1 MRTTVTY
8 LIAVSFVAGLAIT
21 LPTAELTAQGQLKED
36 QRLSTATPIVTLAQ
50 RSDTRENPPE
60 NTQVR
65 QKAVVEAPVY
75 VPPRRGAPSLHRRYG
90 GGTRG
95 GIGAPPAILALA
107 PADHTALTLQEQP
120 ILYWFASSKIETPV
134 ELSLT
139 DENGDTPEFE
149 AKLES
154 PIQAGIHPIRLADYK
169 VRLAAGKRYRWSV
182 ALVFDPDRRSKDI
195 LTYGWIQ
202 RVEKTGQASMPLK
215 GSTGGQMA
223 DLAKAGLWYD
233 AVMAISRQID
243 ATPTDRNLHRER
255 AGLFNQVDLTAA
267 AAYDKNLGK

>member
-8 LIAVSFVAGLAIT
+8 LKAVSFVAGLAII
-21 LPTAELTAQGQLKED
+21 LHTAELTAQGQVTD
-36 QRLSTATPIVTLAQ
+36 DRRLSTATPIVTLAQ

-60 NTQVR
+60 SAQVR

-95 GIGAPPAILALA
+95 GIGAPPAIWALA
-107 PADHTALTLQEQP
+107 PADHAALTLQEQP

-134 ELSLT
+134 ALTLT
-139 DENGDTPEFE
+139 DDNGATPEFDT
-149 AKLES
+149 KLEP

-169 VRLAAGKRYRWSV
+169 VRLAVGKRYRWSV
-182 ALVFDPDRRSKDI
+182 AQDLNPDGSEKI

-202 RVEKTGQASMPLK
+202 RVEKTSQVSLPLK
-215 GSTGGQMA
+215 GSAGGQVT

-243 ATPTDRNLHRER
+243 AAPTDRKLHRER
-255 AGLFNQVDLTAA
+255 AGLFDQVQLTAA

>member
-1 MRTTVTY
+1 MKITATY
-8 LIAVSFVAGLAIT
+8 LTAASFVAGLAMA
-21 LPTAELTAQGQLKED
+21 LPPVEQTAQGQVKED
-36 QRLSTATPIVTLAQ
+36 QRLSTAAPIMTLSQ
-50 RSDTRENPPE
+50 RSDARENPPD
-60 NTQVR
+60 NAQVR
-65 QKAVVEAPVY
+65 QKPGGEAVAY
-75 VPPRRGAPSLHRRYG
+75 VPPHRGAPALHRRYG

-120 ILYWFASSKIETPV
+120 ILYWFASAKIETPV

-149 AKLES
+149 ARLES
-154 PIQAGIHPIRLADYK
+154 PIEAGIHPIRLADYK
-169 VRLAAGKRYRWSV
+169 VRLAAEKRYRWSV

-202 RVEKTGQASMPLK
+202 RVEKTSQVSMLPK

-255 AGLFNQVDLTAA
+255 ASLFDQVDLAAA